1 MAAVVASGCA
11 SVAGGVGL
19 RVMVFVVVVA
29 PFLAFLAFLGAF
41 GALLAFATGVFVVW
55 SAAAFLACFASR
67 PIGRNPTHAKT
78 KKKR

>member
-1 MAAVVASGCA
+1 M
-11 SVAGGVGL
+11 
-19 RVMVFVVVVA
+19 MVFVVVVA